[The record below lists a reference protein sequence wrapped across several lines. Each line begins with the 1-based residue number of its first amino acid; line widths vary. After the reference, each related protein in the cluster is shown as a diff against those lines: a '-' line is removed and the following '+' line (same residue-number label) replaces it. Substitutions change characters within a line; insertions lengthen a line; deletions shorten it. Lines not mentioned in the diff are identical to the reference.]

1 MVFFDQ
7 KKNPSPLELGHSSN
21 NSVKGFTGSK
31 TPKLIISK
39 EKPMKTNNIHAQN
52 LNAEKAAQEALEAKN
67 ANKTEVEAII
77 AREKDHSN
85 TVGVFETV
93 KLFQEGKR
101 FNVKLKVLS
110 RKPAEGEDLATI
122 EVEEMPIGCATTKE
136 DIVAMIEDLRVCAPN
151 GQLLTRSDVFA
162 AMNRRMFL
170 DKTSGDIVEAGINPE
185 RKIMVDGEEFFVT
198 NGTEIRRASDSKLI
212 KTLNY
217 LPTLNDE
224 AVEELVVPVLK
235 AILEEEHKAQ
245 ETESAS
251 DNNGPF
257 TVIMID
263 SDGDEDEVGTFDD
276 LGDAI
281 DEAQARL
288 DSNCCVSGYRIED
301 EYGDVVEDYSEEDF

>member
-1 MVFFDQ
+1 M
-7 KKNPSPLELGHSSN
+7 KN
-21 NSVKGFTGSK
+21 
-31 TPKLIISK
+31 
-39 EKPMKTNNIHAQN
+39 TNNIHAQT
-52 LNAEKAAQEALEAKN
+52 LNAEKEAQEALEAKN
-67 ANKTEVEAII
+67 ANQAEVEAIL
-77 AREKDHSN
+77 ARENGNTD
-85 TVGVFETV
+85 TVGIFETV

-110 RKPAEGEDLATI
+110 RKPQENEDLSTI

-136 DIVAMIEDLRVCAPN
+136 DIAAMIEDLRVCAPN

-185 RKIMVDGEEFFVT
+185 RKIMVDDEEFFVT

-224 AVEELVVPVLK
+224 AVEELVVHVLR
-235 AILEEEHKAQ
+235 AALEEECKAQ

-276 LGDAI
+276 LNDAI

-288 DSNCCVSGYRIED
+288 NYDGGSGYRIED
-301 EYGDVVEDYSEEDF
+301 VYCDIVEEYTEEDC

>member
-31 TPKLIISK
+31 TPNQFIIHK
-39 EKPMKTNNIHAQN
+39 ENIMKNTNIHAQN

-67 ANKTEVEAII
+67 ANRTEVEAIL
-77 AREKDHSN
+77 AREKDHTD

-110 RKPAEGEDLATI
+110 RKPQEGEDLSTI

-136 DIVAMIEDLRVCAPN
+136 DVVAMIKDLRVCAPN

-170 DKTSGDIVEAGINPE
+170 DKTSSDIVEAGINPE
-185 RKIMVDGEEFFVT
+185 RKIMVDNEEFFVT
-198 NGTEIRRASDSKLI
+198 NGTEIRRASNSQLV

-224 AVEELVVPVLK
+224 AVEELVVPVLR
-235 AILEEEHKAQ
+235 AMLEEERKPQ
-245 ETESAS
+245 EAETNS
-251 DNNGPF
+251 DYNGPF
-257 TVIMID
+257 TLIAINNY
-263 SDGDEDEVGTFDD
+263 EEEEEIGTYD
-276 LGDAI
+276 LL
-281 DEAQARL
+281 DEAEIEGEEHK
-288 DSNCCVSGYRIED
+288 NYNGYIGYRIED
-301 EYGDVVEDYSEEDF
+301 VDGNIVEKEDF